1 MLKVYA
7 VHIIGVKIL
16 GAKLYLFGMKAHF
29 TWCESVLDGNSL
41 IFGVKSTLILV
52 SFS

>member
-16 GAKLYLFGMKAHF
+16 GAKLYLFGMHTSLDVKACLMGMLTSLVLKAH
-29 TWCESVLDGNSL
+29 LL
-41 IFGVKSTLILV
+41 
-52 SFS
+52 

>member
-1 MLKVYA
+1 MLKLYA

-29 TWCESVLDGNSL
+29 TWCESMLDENAYF
-41 IFGVKSTLILV
+41 FGVKAHLL
-52 SFS
+52 